1 MSPGSAGEGGPLT
14 MQLEKRGVENLA
26 GVIDLHVYAAPSVYS
41 ERAFTE
47 IELAAQAREVGYRGL
62 LFKDHQ
68 TINADRA
75 QYVRA
80 LVPGIE
86 AHGGVVLNH
95 AVGGLNPE
103 AVEAAINYGAKCVWM
118 PSLHAAG
125 HQAHYGS
132 LEYENMTMKFTGKRR
147 PVRGI
152 TIFDSDR
159 RILPDVYDILSMVRD
174 ADIILATGQLTI
186 EEIFALIRGARD
198 VGITKLL
205 VEHAEAA
212 VTKLTPDE
220 QAQLA
225 EMGATIQHAYAV
237 VFYHET
243 SIKEVAQS
251 IKKHGAVSGVL
262 ATDCGNVYNP
272 HPIEAMRLFITMLI
286 RAGITRDEIV
296 LMTQKVPASLLN
308 LD

>member
-1 MSPGSAGEGGPLT
+1 
-14 MQLEKRGVENLA
+14 MQLEKRGVEYLA
-26 GVIDLHVYAAPSVYS
+26 GVIDLHVYAAPSVYV

-47 IELAAQAREVGYRGL
+47 IELATQAREVGYRGL

-86 AHGGVVLNH
+86 VHGGVVLNH

-118 PSLHAAG
+118 PSLHSAG

-132 LEYENMTMKFTGKRR
+132 LEYGNMTMKFRGKPR
-147 PVRGI
+147 PLRGI
-152 TIFDSDR
+152 TIFDAEKK
-159 RILPDVYDILSMVRD
+159 ILPQVYDILSMVRD
-174 ADIILATGQLTI
+174 ADIILGMGHLTT
-186 EEIFALIRGARD
+186 EEVFGLVRAARD
-198 VGITKLL
+198 MGITKLL
-205 VEHAEAA
+205 VQHAEAA
-212 VTKLTPDE
+212 VTKRTPEE

-225 EMGATIQHAYAV
+225 DMGATIEHVCSV
-237 VFYHET
+237 VFHQET
-243 SIKEVAQS
+243 TVKEVAQG
-251 IKKHGAVSGVL
+251 IKRHGAASGVL
-262 ATDCGNVYNP
+262 ATDCGTVYTP

-296 LMTQKVPASLLN
+296 LMTQKVPASLFN
-308 LD
+308 LH

>member
-1 MSPGSAGEGGPLT
+1 
-14 MQLEKRGVENLA
+14 MQLENRGVEYLA
-26 GVIDLHVYAAPSVYS
+26 GVIDLHVYAAPSVYK

-75 QYVRA
+75 QYVRT

-95 AVGGLNPE
+95 AVGGLNPK
-103 AVEAAINYGAKCVWM
+103 AVEAAINFGAKCVWM
-118 PSLHAAG
+118 PSLDGIG
-125 HQAHYGS
+125 HEAQFGS
-132 LEYENMTMKFTGKRR
+132 LEYENMSMKFVGKSR
-147 PVRGI
+147 PLHGI
-152 TIFDSDR
+152 TIFDADKK
-159 RILPDVYDILSMVRD
+159 IVPEVYDILSMIRD
-174 ADIILATGQLTI
+174 ADIILGMGQLTT
-186 EEIFALIRGARD
+186 EEIFALVRSARD
-198 VGITKLL
+198 MDITKLL

-225 EMGATIQHAYAV
+225 KMGATIQHAYAV
-237 VFYHET
+237 VFYRET
-243 SIKEVAQS
+243 SISEVVQG
-251 IKKHGAVSGVL
+251 IKRHGAASGVL
-262 ATDCGNVYNP
+262 ASDCGNVYNP
-272 HPIEAMRLFITMLI
+272 HPLEAMRLFITTLM

-296 LMTQKVPASLLN
+296 LLTQKVPASLLN
-308 LD
+308 LI